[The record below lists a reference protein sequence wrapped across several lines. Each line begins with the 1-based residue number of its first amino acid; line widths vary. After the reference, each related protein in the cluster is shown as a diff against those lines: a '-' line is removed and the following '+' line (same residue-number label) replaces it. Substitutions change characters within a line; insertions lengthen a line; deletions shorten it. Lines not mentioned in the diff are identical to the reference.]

1 MILLKVSGLAKSV
14 YYYSLSKTDK
24 DEKNKEILE
33 KIKENIRQTQKT
45 LFERKA
51 KLDEPVVVA
60 DNNGE
65 PIVVTAQEA
74 LKRLEAIA
82 KK

>member
-1 MILLKVSGLAKSV
+1 MS
-14 YYYSLSKTDK
+14 
-24 DEKNKEILE
+24 EQEEIKLFE
-33 KIKENIRQTQKT
+33 RIKENIPQTQKT